1 MFKDHV
7 MKDLANAAFFMLV
20 FLHNLH
26 KFLFIVT
33 PRRFSESEFCI
44 EKFFIAIF
52 ELISKLEND
61 VYQY

>member
-1 MFKDHV
+1 MV
-7 MKDLANAAFFMLV
+7 KDLAYAAFSMLV
-20 FLHNLH
+20 FLYNLH

-33 PRRFSESEFCI
+33 PRTLSEFEFCI
-44 EKFFIAIF
+44 GKFFIVIF